1 MGSRSSSNTV
11 ITTVVEASQN
21 QKGKIMPATV
31 ITREIFDGSISEEKI
46 QEESNLRIK
55 AGAIRSSFSKKDGSW
70 ILVTEWNVIGE
81 Q

>member
-1 MGSRSSSNTV
+1 
-11 ITTVVEASQN
+11 
-21 QKGKIMPATV
+21 MPATV
-31 ITREIFDGSISEEKI
+31 TTREIFDGSISEEKI

-55 AGAIRSSFSKKDGSW
+55 AGAIRSSFSKEDGSW

>member
-1 MGSRSSSNTV
+1 
-11 ITTVVEASQN
+11 
-21 QKGKIMPATV
+21 MPATV
-31 ITREIFDGSISEEKI
+31 TTREIFEGSISEEKI

-55 AGAIRSSFSKKDGSW
+55 AGAIRSNFSKEDRRW